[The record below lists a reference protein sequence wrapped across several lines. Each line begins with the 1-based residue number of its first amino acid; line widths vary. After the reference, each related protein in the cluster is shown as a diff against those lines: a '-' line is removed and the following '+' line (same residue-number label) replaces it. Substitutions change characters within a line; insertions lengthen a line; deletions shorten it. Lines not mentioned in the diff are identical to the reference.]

1 MPTVTVR
8 RTYLEMTTP
17 AALRPS
23 APPASALR
31 VERVTSPDVAL
42 YRALYRDVGERYHW
56 RDRLAWSDE
65 ELAAYLARP
74 EVSLWVLSVGGQ
86 RGGFFELRAEPRG
99 AAPAA
104 PEDEG
109 ESADVAVDVEIV
121 YFGLAGP
128 YIGRGLGKYL
138 LTRAVE
144 EAWRT
149 PGARRV
155 WLHTCTLDDR
165 AALPNYLARGFAKV
179 REETYEAEM

>member
-1 MPTVTVR
+1 MPTVDVR

-23 APPASALR
+23 PPPSALASPLR
-31 VERVTSPDVAL
+31 LERVPSPGVDL
-42 YRALYRDVGERYHW
+42 YRALYEAVGARYHW
-56 RDRLAWSDE
+56 RDRRAWSDE
-65 ELAAYLARP
+65 QLAAYLARP
-74 EVSLWVLSVGGQ
+74 DVSLWVLSADGERAGY
-86 RGGFFELRAEPRG
+86 FELRAEPRAEPDG
-99 AAPAA
+99 
-104 PEDEG
+104 EG
-109 ESADVAVDVEIV
+109 TDVEIV

-155 WLHTCTLDDR
+155 WLHTCTLDDP
-165 AALPNYLARGFAKV
+165 AALPNYLARGFARV
-179 REETYEAEM
+179 REETYVAEV